1 MTAQT
6 GAEHNRLWFNQ
17 HGDRKKETYIIRL
30 WPYRS
35 LSLKGFRIFMAILA
49 SLMSIIATGFY
60 LLGAWPVIGFLG
72 AEILIVWFAFKV
84 NYRAGQLVETVEITP
99 HFVQI
104 TRTNWRGHDS
114 QQTIESPWVHA
125 EVTKEEE
132 HKPRLFLRAHSQKME
147 IGTFMPPVEKASLA
161 KAINEAL
168 RRVRFENTAPAE
180 PLNDTPQKITP

>member
-1 MTAQT
+1 MTSQR
-6 GAEHNRLWFNQ
+6 GAPQSRLWFNRQ
-17 HGDRKKETYIIRL
+17 GDRKKETYVITL

-35 LSLKGFRIFMAILA
+35 LSLKGFRIFMASLA
-49 SLMSIIATGFY
+49 SLMSFIATGFY

-72 AEILIVWFAFKV
+72 AEILIVWFAFKL

-104 TRTNWRGHDS
+104 TRTNWRGQNHR
-114 QQTIESPWVHA
+114 QTIESPWVYA
-125 EVTKEEE
+125 EITKEEE

-168 RRVRFENTAPAE
+168 RRVRFDHTAPAE
-180 PLNDTPQKITP
+180 TLGTQHIIH